1 MRNLIFVLLTAAMAL
16 SVDASGDTPNESVKE
31 AGVTKAKKC
40 LFPQSRKRAPDWV
53 CNAQADNLAVSAV
66 GSFYKSG
73 AGIEFMQQMAAA
85 DARVQLARKL
95 REPVLHTLAVSANA
109 ANSNDAE
116 RDSALLGRITDE
128 KLQGTRILKSAY
140 GPRGRLYV
148 LIGFDEAGTQKLREA
163 IASDYLR
170 QRR

>member
-1 MRNLIFVLLTAAMAL
+1 MRYFIFVLLAVAMAL
-16 SVDASGDTPNESVKE
+16 SVDASGDTPSKATKE
-31 AGVTKAKKC
+31 AGVTKGKKC
-40 LFPQSRKRAPDWV
+40 LFPKSRKRAPDWV
-53 CNAQADNLAVSAV
+53 CHAHADNLAVAAV

-95 REPVLHTLAVSANA
+95 REPVLQTLAASQDA
-109 ANSNDAE
+109 ANSNNAE
-116 RDSALLGRITDE
+116 RDSALLSRITDE

-140 GPRGRLYV
+140 GPRGKLYV

-163 IASDYLR
+163 IAADYIK